1 MAYSREMEKLE
12 RQFAE
17 NPRRFAAP
25 FADAL
30 RKNGDVER
38 ALEVIRVGLEL
49 NPDYI
54 PGSVILGRCHLDLG
68 DDNGAEAAFSR
79 VLDLD
84 NENVIAVK
92 SLADIMERQGRN
104 DEAVSFLTY
113 LLDVDRSNDEAREQ
127 LARIEALPVAA
138 APAPP
143 AEPVAPPEEP
153 AQATSETGPIFGAS
167 PGDSG
172 DVPSAPVEEFLEPT
186 ALWEPPEVLAEA
198 SISSWVEPTS
208 AGTIEPPSTGES
220 LVEEPP
226 TAEDVAPVEGL
237 ESAVSEEGFD
247 AGPYEDFVLE
257 REEEIVLTSMSG
269 AEYQVANDSEALLE
283 HTFAAPA
290 DEPPE
295 EEVAPA
301 ADEAAE
307 EPPASEIED
316 PVEAEASVG
325 DESADDSGDDSEDK
339 AAAETAAE
347 TEPVAE
353 DVSETERPAAETTEE
368 VATSEGET
376 AEVDDEEVVAADD
389 VAPTSALEDEAPLEW
404 AMHVG
409 EEREFHPAEQP
420 HGGSHALD
428 SYEAAID
435 GIAPIDEDQVE
446 EDEEDEEGDVE
457 AEAPVLMVTESM
469 AELYATQ
476 GHPSEAL
483 GVYRILYDRNPDNER
498 LRLRIQELESLLAAQ
513 VLEDAAPS
521 YAASVTGGEPV
532 ASFLGAMLGARPA
545 VVDLPEP
552 PPVSETPA
560 DEETQGEGDDE
571 AVASGAPTRPAI
583 DRLSLGAIFG
593 EDPSPV
599 PPAENTAANDKAES
613 AGGFSFDE
621 FFGGG
626 EGVPTG
632 RTSSGSTR
640 ATRAADDEDDLD
652 QFHSWLE
659 SLKR

>member
-30 RKNGDVER
+30 RKSDDVER

-68 DDNGAEAAFSR
+68 DDNSAEAAFSR

-84 NENVIAVK
+84 NENVIALK

-104 DEAVSFLTY
+104 DEAISFLTY

-127 LARIEALPVAA
+127 LARIRSLPDAA
-138 APAPP
+138 AQ
-143 AEPVAPPEEP
+143 P
-153 AQATSETGPIFGAS
+153 AQAASPATATEEPPPASADPGPAFGA
-167 PGDSG
+167 PLGEAEEI
-172 DVPSAPVEEFLEPT
+172 PTPAEEFLEPT
-186 ALWEPPEVLAEA
+186 ALWEPPVEVAEA
-198 SISSWVEPTS
+198 SISSWVETTS
-208 AGTIEPPSTGES
+208 AEAIEPPSLGES
-220 LVEEPP
+220 LLDEPP
-226 TAEDVAPVEGL
+226 TVTDVPPVEGF
-237 ESAVSEEGFD
+237 ESAELDPDREPAPFD
-247 AGPYEDFVLE
+247 DFVLE

-283 HTFAAPA
+283 RTLSDSTEEPREPPVAASRPPAPPQDLEPEPEPEPEQNSANAEAPAEQEFAAAAPA
-290 DEPPE
+290 PDFEVPV
-295 EEVAPA
+295 EEVA
-301 ADEAAE
+301 
-307 EPPASEIED
+307 ED
-316 PVEAEASVG
+316 PVTMAEARVEEVAAAG
-325 DESADDSGDDSEDK
+325 SGDD
-339 AAAETAAE
+339 
-347 TEPVAE
+347 VA
-353 DVSETERPAAETTEE
+353 S
-368 VATSEGET
+368 G
-376 AEVDDEEVVAADD
+376 
-389 VAPTSALEDEAPLEW
+389 SALEEESPLEW

-409 EEREFHPAEQP
+409 EEREFHPGEPTHTGA
-420 HGGSHALD
+420 HAPD
-428 SYEAAID
+428 SFDDAIE
-435 GIAPIDEDQVE
+435 GIAPVDEVVA
-446 EDEEDEEGDVE
+446 DEESDADVAVNAEAEEGADDE
-457 AEAPVLMVTESM
+457 PPVLMVTESM
-469 AELYATQ
+469 AELYAGQ
-476 GHPSEAL
+476 GHPGEAL

-498 LRLRIQELESLLAAQ
+498 LRARIQELESVMAAK

-521 YAASVTGGEPV
+521 YAASVTGGQPV

-545 VVDLPEP
+545 AVELPEP
-552 PPVSETPA
+552 PAAPELPA
-560 DEETQGEGDDE
+560 AGADGSDEGEE

-599 PPAENTAANDKAES
+599 PPAENNPAGDKAEGS
-613 AGGFSFDE
+613 AGFSFDE

-626 EGVPTG
+626 ESVPSG
-632 RTSSGSTR
+632 RTSSGSVR
-640 ATRAADDEDDLD
+640 ATRASDDEDDLD
-652 QFHSWLE
+652 QFHSWLQ

>member
-30 RKNGDVER
+30 RKSDDVER

-68 DDNGAEAAFSR
+68 DDNSAEAAFSR

-84 NENVIAVK
+84 NENVIALK
-92 SLADIMERQGRN
+92 SLADIMERQGRR

-127 LARIEALPVAA
+127 LARIQALPDVAA
-138 APAPP
+138 QAAPP
-143 AEPVAPPEEP
+143 AEAAEAPRMASPE
-153 AQATSETGPIFGAS
+153 FGAS
-167 PGDSG
+167 FGEAEEIPT
-172 DVPSAPVEEFLEPT
+172 PAEEFLEPT
-186 ALWEPPEVLAEA
+186 ALWEPPVEVSEA
-198 SISSWVEPTS
+198 SMSSWVETTS
-208 AGTIEPPSTGES
+208 AEPIEPPSLGES
-220 LVEEPP
+220 LLDEPTVADVP
-226 TAEDVAPVEGL
+226 PVKGLESSEPESAADVAP
-237 ESAVSEEGFD
+237 FD
-247 AGPYEDFVLE
+247 DFVLE
-257 REEEIVLTSMSG
+257 REEEIVLTSLSG

-283 HTFAAPA
+283 RTLSASTE
-290 DEPPE
+290 EPQ
-295 EEVAPA
+295 
-301 ADEAAE
+301 
-307 EPPASEIED
+307 EPPASESQPPASQQEIE
-316 PVEAEASVG
+316 PEPEPEPEPEAEQSV
-325 DESADDSGDDSEDK
+325 
-339 AAAETAAE
+339 AAAQ
-347 TEPVAE
+347 
-353 DVSETERPAAETTEE
+353 PAA
-368 VATSEGET
+368 
-376 AEVDDEEVVAADD
+376 DADD
-389 VAPTSALEDEAPLEW
+389 VAPASALEEESPLEW

-409 EEREFHPAEQP
+409 EEREFHPAEP
-420 HGGSHALD
+420 THGAAHAPD
-428 SYEAAID
+428 SFDDAIE
-435 GIAPIDEDQVE
+435 GIAPV
-446 EDEEDEEGDVE
+446 DEEVADEEPD

-469 AELYATQ
+469 AELYAGQ
-476 GHPSEAL
+476 GHPGEAL

-498 LRLRIQELESLLAAQ
+498 LRVRIQELESVMAAK

-521 YAASVTGGEPV
+521 YAASVTGGQAV

-545 VVDLPEP
+545 AVDLPEP
-552 PPVSETPA
+552 PAAPDLPA
-560 DEETQGEGDDE
+560 SGTDEADDGEE

-599 PPAENTAANDKAES
+599 PPAENSPAGDKGEGS
-613 AGGFSFDE
+613 PGFSFDE

-626 EGVPTG
+626 ESVPTG
-632 RTSSGSTR
+632 RTSSGSVR
-640 ATRAADDEDDLD
+640 ATRASDDEDDLD
-652 QFHSWLE
+652 QFHSWLQ